1 MFFFVLTI
9 IFSFVR
15 PFFYIFNSSSDR
27 LWASKVYEAF
37 FLVSTK
43 FLALLYLG

>member
-1 MFFFVLTI
+1 MLFLVLTI

-15 PFFYIFNSSSDR
+15 PFFYIFNSPSDKF
-27 LWASKVYEAF
+27 WSFKVNGAF

-43 FLALLYLG
+43 FLGLLYLG